1 MPDFKLIS
9 ADSHVNE
16 PPAAWERVQK
26 EYGERAPKVVRDP
39 AGKPKGIWLIIDGLP
54 PVGLSHYSKGLAVGK
69 NRGISEVEQEKHFA
83 TIRFNE
89 TFRYEDYPGGWEP
102 SARLQDQDADGVEAE
117 VLFSSAVRQLY
128 SIVDEPF
135 QRAIFHSYNA
145 WLHEF
150 CSANPNRLLGLAL
163 IPILDMEHTVADI
176 YHYAKLGFRGVQI
189 PTRIKDSGYYE
200 AKYEPMWRALEET
213 GMIVNVHTSVTQGVA
228 RTHYEGP
235 REEDPVK
242 EPIGFARKQVPAQQ
256 FVGNMILSGNFDR
269 HPKLRVVCAEFDIGW
284 VANMVQQVDYWFG
297 RDSTFDAERNLNQ
310 RPPSEY
316 FKSNIFFTYQ
326 DDRAGVLTTPVYG
339 EDNFLWA
346 SDYPHG
352 VTTWPFS
359 KDAVDRN
366 CEGIDPKIKR
376 KLGRDN
382 AAKLYGLPA

>member
-89 TFRYEDYPGGWEP
+89 TFRYEDYRGGWEP

-150 CSANPNRLLGLAL
+150 CGYNPKRLLGLAL

-189 PTRIKDSGYYE
+189 PTRIKDSGYYD
-200 AKYEPMWRALEET
+200 AKYEPMWQALEET

-269 HPKLRVVCAEFDIGW
+269 HPTLRVVCAEFDIGW

-297 RDSTFDAERNLNQ
+297 RASTFDADRNLNR

-316 FKSNIFFTYQ
+316 FKNNIFFTYQ

-339 EDNFLWA
+339 ENNFLWA

-382 AAKLYGLPA
+382 AAKLYGLGD